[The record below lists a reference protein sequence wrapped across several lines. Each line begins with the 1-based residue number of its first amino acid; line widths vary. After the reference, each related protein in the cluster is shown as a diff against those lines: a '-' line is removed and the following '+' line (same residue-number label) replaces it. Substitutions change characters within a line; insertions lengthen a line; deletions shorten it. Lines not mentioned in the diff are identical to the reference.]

1 MAKKE
6 TACSKVGEIVKDRD
20 AFGETFSFT
29 LPNGKEKYTTWC
41 GLIFTATIY
50 IVLIVYGQMKL
61 GKVVGW
67 GDSAV
72 VESREDSYFNSS
84 FVWSSDEG
92 MQFAFGITAYD
103 GNQEPIDDPDYGSV
117 VARYV
122 TWGLDDDVPGTQSTP
137 IPTRYCTDE
146 DLGLLSDDSIIGS
159 SDWRDL
165 KNEAMEANYQ
175 QKEWFAPL
183 TDEEKV
189 RLEELRTA

>member
-1 MAKKE
+1 M
-6 TACSKVGEIVKDRD
+6 VKDRD

-61 GKVVGW
+61 GKVIGW

-92 MQFAFGITAYD
+92 MQFAFGITSYD
-103 GNQEPIDDPDYGSV
+103 GNQEPIDDPDCGRV

-122 TWGLDDDVPGTQSTP
+122 TWGLDEDVAGTQVSEP
-137 IPTRYCTDE
+137 IPTR
-146 DLGLLSDDSIIGS
+146 
-159 SDWRDL
+159 
-165 KNEAMEANYQ
+165 
-175 QKEWFAPL
+175 
-183 TDEEKV
+183 
-189 RLEELRTA
+189 